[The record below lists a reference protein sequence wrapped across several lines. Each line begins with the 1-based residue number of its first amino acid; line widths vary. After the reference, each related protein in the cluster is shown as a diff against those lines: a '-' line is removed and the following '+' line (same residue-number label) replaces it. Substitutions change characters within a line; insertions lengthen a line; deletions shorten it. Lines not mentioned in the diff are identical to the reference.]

1 MGERHKDIKELRW
14 IGTIVPNVKYFLKM
28 SSFFEIGLVISEKLL
43 IFVADL
49 IIKIL
54 KLCSISI

>member
-1 MGERHKDIKELRW
+1 
-14 IGTIVPNVKYFLKM
+14 M

-54 KLCSISI
+54 KICIISI